1 MLLVCSARQTQT
13 VKRSSR
19 TMNVGSECV
28 PGTQREFSISSGSGG
43 QDEDEH
49 KEGVGGRGMK
59 VAVVWV

>member
-1 MLLVCSARQTQT
+1 M
-13 VKRSSR
+13 KRSSR

-49 KEGVGGRGMK
+49 KEGVGGRDMK